1 MVIRLRGGAALIL
14 AGFITISCGGVTDPS
29 KNTVDPF
36 MGTVSPG
43 GPAWIRKLT
52 VNNGGEYSIKI
63 TALSPTPTAV
73 LGVGWYQGANCEI
86 RGPENVAS
94 LNQLALSGAVI
105 QKGPYCVVV
114 FDIGYLTVAQNF
126 TITVSHP

>member
-1 MVIRLRGGAALIL
+1 MVIRVRGGATLIL
-14 AGFITISCGGVTDPS
+14 AGLITISCGGVVDPS
-29 KNTVDPF
+29 KNTVEPF

-43 GPAWIRKLT
+43 GAPWFKT
-52 VNNGGEYSIKI
+52 VMVNNGGEYSIKI

-86 RGPENVAS
+86 ALLSNYAT
-94 LNQLALSGAVI
+94 LNQTALSGAI
-105 QKGPYCVVV
+105 YQKGAYCVAVS
-114 FDIGYLTVAQNF
+114 DIGTLTVAQNF